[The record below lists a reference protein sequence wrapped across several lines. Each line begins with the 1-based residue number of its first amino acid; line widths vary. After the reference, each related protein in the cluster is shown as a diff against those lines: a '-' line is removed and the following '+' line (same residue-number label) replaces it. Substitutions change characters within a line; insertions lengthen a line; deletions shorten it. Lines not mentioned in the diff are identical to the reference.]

1 MCSKEVH
8 MEKREIMEA
17 EWTRQ
22 AAENFQKKVYCVSGE
37 RIIVDLSEYPEA
49 WQKKEFD
56 YLCRVLDFAACA
68 HKGTTRKGTNIP
80 YIVHPIEAALIVM
93 TMCDDP
99 YVSAAALLHD
109 VVEDTECS
117 IDDIKY
123 EFGEKIAELVAD
135 ESEDKMRDIAAADSW
150 KLRKKAFLD
159 HLKSAPIEAKMICLA
174 DKLSNMRM
182 SANMHR
188 VKGDEMW
195 QIFNQKD
202 KREQEWYYRSIYEN
216 LLELADTAAY
226 KEYVELCN
234 QVFV

>member
-1 MCSKEVH
+1 
-8 MEKREIMEA
+8 
-17 EWTRQ
+17 
-22 AAENFQKKVYCVSGE
+22 
-37 RIIVDLSEYPEA
+37 
-49 WQKKEFD
+49 
-56 YLCRVLDFAACA
+56 
-68 HKGTTRKGTNIP
+68 
-80 YIVHPIEAALIVM
+80 
-93 TMCDDP
+93 
-99 YVSAAALLHD
+99 
-109 VVEDTECS
+109 
-117 IDDIKY
+117 
-123 EFGEKIAELVAD
+123 
-135 ESEDKMRDIAAADSW
+135 
-150 KLRKKAFLD
+150 
-159 HLKSAPIEAKMICLA
+159 MICLA